1 MAIVLTQLEIMR
13 QYRNILARN
22 PQNSMKVEEADA
34 LIAEIE
40 EKSRFSEVQST

>member
-22 PQNSMKVEEADA
+22 PQNRVKVAEADA

-40 EKSRFSEVQST
+40 ERLRFGDT